1 MPGVQGSSL
10 AWLTPAAACALL
22 GTHCSLPVKQR
33 QPSGGAAVVYRK
45 IRGLKP
51 RRLRRIV
58 REIYVRMSLVE
69 IPDPLLRRLEN
80 SRGKAFR
87 EGRN

>member
-1 MPGVQGSSL
+1 MNVCGRGYPIVL
-10 AWLTPAAACALL
+10 RW
-22 GTHCSLPVKQR
+22 GTSP
-33 QPSGGAAVVYRK
+33 YRK

-58 REIYVRMSLVE
+58 REIYVIMSLVE